1 MHEQAIKTYLT
12 HTLMQTDKA
21 LNGASKWVVLTDQE
35 NINTFRGMPG
45 ISEMQGGIGLRI
57 EEVLPEESL
66 LIEQDRGIEVGRGF
80 ATQPE
85 STEGNFDTLHADLS
99 LQMPLPLLERTPEEL
114 SRMLFRQGM
123 FTFEKSNGNW
133 TLIHRSRDRQVVR
146 TLVERTVDGNYLIN
160 RPAWTEV
167 HQVPYANIT
176 ELSWGLSRMGM
187 HLEGRSPL

>member
-1 MHEQAIKTYLT
+1 
-12 HTLMQTDKA
+12 
-21 LNGASKWVVLTDQE
+21 
-35 NINTFRGMPG
+35 
-45 ISEMQGGIGLRI
+45 
-57 EEVLPEESL
+57 
-66 LIEQDRGIEVGRGF
+66 
-80 ATQPE
+80 
-85 STEGNFDTLHADLS
+85 TEGNFDTLHADLS

-187 HLEGRSPL
+187 HLEGRLPL